1 MPNIQRQSV
10 DYSKGNNCDHH
21 FSYFP
26 RNSRCQGKKL
36 ILGMKLRGGD
46 GGEGGGGGGVS

>member
-1 MPNIQRQSV
+1 MQNIQRQSV
-10 DYSKGNNCDHH
+10 DYSRGNNYDHH
-21 FSYFP
+21 FSYIP

-46 GGEGGGGGGVS
+46 GGGDGGRGVS